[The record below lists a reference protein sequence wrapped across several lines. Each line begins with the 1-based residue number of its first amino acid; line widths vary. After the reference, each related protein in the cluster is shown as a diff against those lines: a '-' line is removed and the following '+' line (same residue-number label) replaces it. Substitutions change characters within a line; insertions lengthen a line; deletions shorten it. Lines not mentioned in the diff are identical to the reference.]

1 VTESASK
8 PTPREEYSND
18 IPHGYLPALRY
29 RELPEPV
36 KLSALFG
43 PGVVLAAAGIGSGEF
58 ILWPNIAQQA
68 GLGHLWGA
76 LLGSVFMFFIA
87 AEAVRYTLATGETII
102 TGFARL
108 WRGWTL
114 GFILFA
120 LLPNLWPGYASGVAT
135 ILSFIVGPLDSLL
148 VTIASLVLI
157 VAMLLL
163 APVVYSVLEFSLKLM
178 MVIMA
183 AFVIFAVFAVTVLN
197 PGTWADLVLG
207 LGNVGSLP
215 PGDVVNLPEFAG
227 AIAFAGAGGT
237 GVLLVSNY
245 VREKNLGM
253 GAHIPRIT
261 SPFTGREEPGSTIGF
276 TFLPD
281 EESMRRWRGWWRALN
296 WEQFLSF
303 FLFTVLSIF
312 IMSALAAATL
322 SGQDAGAGFDFIEI
336 EAGVLGES
344 FSGVIQLF
352 FLVAGLVA
360 LFSTNLAVW
369 DSIGRITA
377 DQLKVYWLRDSRFWS
392 ESRIYALTLIA
403 LLVFSVVTLLSG
415 LRAPLLLL
423 VIVSFLSGITSFVY
437 TILIIQLNRRSLP
450 AHIRMGL
457 VRTAVMAAAVV
468 FYGFFFVI
476 TIVDLVS
483 EYL

>member
-1 VTESASK
+1 VTESERKS
-8 PTPREEYSND
+8 PHGEEFSD
-18 IPHGYLPALRY
+18 GIPHKHLPALRY
-29 RELPEPV
+29 RELPKPI

-58 ILWPNIAQQA
+58 ILWPNIAQQG
-68 GLGHLWGA
+68 GLGYLWGA
-76 LLGSVFMFFIA
+76 LLGCVFMFFIA

-102 TGFARL
+102 TGFARI
-108 WRGWTL
+108 WRGWTF
-114 GFILFA
+114 GFILLA

-135 ILSFIVGPLDSLL
+135 ILSFILPVDILL
-148 VTIASLVLI
+148 VTIVSLVLI
-157 VAMLLL
+157 VALLLL
-163 APVVYSVLEFSLKLM
+163 APVVYTMLEFSLKVM
-178 MVIMA
+178 MAIMG
-183 AFVIFAVFAVTVLN
+183 AFLVFAVVAVTVLD
-197 PGTWADLVLG
+197 PATWADLVVG
-207 LGNVGSLP
+207 FGNAGNLP
-215 PGDVVNLPEFAG
+215 PGDVVSLPEFAG

-245 VREKNLGM
+245 VRDKNLGM

-261 SPFTGREEPGSTIGF
+261 SPFTGKEEPGSNIGF

-281 EESMRRWRGWWRALN
+281 EENMRRWRGWWRVLN

-322 SGQDAGAGFDFIEI
+322 SGQDAGAGFDFIEV
-336 EAGVLGES
+336 EADVLGQS
-344 FSGVIQLF
+344 FSVFIRLF
-352 FLVAGLVA
+352 FLVAGIAA

-377 DQLKVYWLRDSRFWS
+377 DQLKVYWLRDSRFWT
-392 ESRIYALTLIA
+392 ESRIYASTLIV
-403 LLVFSVVTLLSG
+403 LLAFSIVTLLSG
-415 LRAPLLLL
+415 LQTPLLLL

-437 TILIIQLNRRSLP
+437 TALIIQLNRRSLP
-450 AHIRMGL
+450 PHIRMGPA
-457 VRTAVMAAAVV
+457 RTAVMAAAVV
-468 FYGFFFVI
+468 FYGFFFAI
-476 TIVDLVS
+476 TIVDLVN